1 MGEDGGRRGRPRDG
15 SRDAAI
21 RSAVIELLAETGY
34 TALTVDA
41 VATRAKAGKATIY
54 RRWPGKAELVVSAVS
69 SLGACALPLPDTGN
83 VRDDLVGVLSALAD
97 ALRGPLGAVT
107 IAVIGELADIPELA
121 TALHSGMWRQA
132 EQTFDEV
139 LHRGIDRGEVATDAP
154 RELVRELAGAALVNR
169 LVFTGERIDDRF
181 VYALVD
187 DALLPL
193 LAAGQSPGRG

>member
-1 MGEDGGRRGRPRDG
+1 MVEDGGRRGRPRDG

-69 SLGACALPLPDTGN
+69 SLGARTLPLPDTGN

-107 IAVIGELADIPELA
+107 TAVIGELADSPELA
-121 TALHSGMWRQA
+121 TALHGGLWRQA
-132 EQTFDEV
+132 EQTVDEV

-193 LAAGQSPGRG
+193 LAAGQPSGRG